1 VSLLSEKHK
10 FKYVPAK
17 FIFKVA
23 QVKLT
28 YRYRAIVIEE
38 PVSQEP
44 S

>member
-1 VSLLSEKHK
+1 MYQPIK
-10 FKYVPAK
+10 AK
-17 FIFKVA
+17 FNFKVA

-38 PVSQEP
+38 PVPQEP